1 MLNSDR
7 LNDHRSWDHCG
18 RSGALAALLERDVMD
33 LGDLLNDLGCGGH
46 SCGLGGAGLLIGG
59 NEGLL
64 SFCDNCAEDADA
76 FLRKFEEVGS
86 GGGAFFEDFPFLLD
100 GDFLNEGCLL
110 VDVDL
115 TDDGNFCVVKLRNV
129 NIILIGW

>member
-18 RSGALAALLERDVMD
+18 RSGTLAALFERDVMD
-33 LGDLLNDLGCGGH
+33 LGDLFNDLRSGGH
-46 SCGLGGAGLLIGG
+46 SCRLGGAGLLIGR

-64 SFCDNCAEDADA
+64 AFCDDCAEDADA
-76 FLRKFEEVGS
+76 FLGKFEEVSS

-115 TDDGNFCVVKLRNV
+115 TDNSDFCVVKLRNV
-129 NIILIGW
+129 NIILIGG